1 MRAQKRTFNT
11 PRRKSQ
17 IWIILFPEGVYL
29 PAANQ
34 INKTLL
40 LFLLAFYHR
49 CISHPGY
56 NSECI
61 HETLV
66 FRLSGSVQNR
76 YSIMDVYGKSFFPYN
91 VLHRVLLCLCKT
103 SLFPYK

>member
-1 MRAQKRTFNT
+1 MRARKRTFNT
-11 PRRKSQ
+11 PRLKSQ

-34 INKTLL
+34 INKTPL

-49 CISHPGY
+49 YISHPGY
-56 NSECI
+56 NSGRI

-66 FRLSGSVQNR
+66 FRSSGSVQNR
-76 YSIMDVYGKSFFPYN
+76 YSIMGVYGKSFFPYN
-91 VLHRVLLCLCKT
+91 VLHRVLLCLCRT

>member
-1 MRAQKRTFNT
+1 MRARKRTFNT
-11 PRRKSQ
+11 PRLKSQ
-17 IWIILFPEGVYL
+17 IWIILFSEGVYL

-34 INKTLL
+34 INKTPL

-49 CISHPGY
+49 YISHPGY
-56 NSECI
+56 NSGRI

-91 VLHRVLLCLCKT
+91 VLHRVLLCLCRT